1 MTDTSGARRARLAI
15 DIGGTF
21 TDVALEHG
29 DGAVTTTKVLT
40 TAKAPEQAVLEGVDA
55 VLGEAGLAPGDIALV
70 IHGTTL
76 ATNAL
81 IERKGARTA
90 LLCTEGHRD
99 SLEMAYENRFAQYD
113 IDVDRPEPLVPRDRR
128 LELRERVGADGAVLL
143 ELDEDSV
150 RDVAGQLRQLA
161 VESVAVG
168 LLHSYAN
175 PAHERRVAELLA
187 AELPDLPVSLSSTV
201 CPEVREFERQS
212 TAAANAYVRPK
223 MQRYLGALA
232 ERLSERGLDAPVMLM
247 TSGGGLTDL
256 ETARTQPIR
265 LVESGPAGGAILA
278 SRIAA
283 EAGLDRV
290 VSFDMGGTTAKVC
303 LIDDGTPLKS
313 RTFEVDRTYRFQRG
327 SGLPVRVP
335 VIEMVE
341 IGAGGGSIAQVDAL
355 GRIAVGPDSAGSDP
369 GPACYGRGGDRPTV
383 TDANVAFRRID
394 PEGFAGGRMAL
405 DAAAAETALTRH
417 VAEPGGL
424 AGDEAPLGVLELV
437 NETMANAARV
447 HAIEWGKELSGR
459 TLIAFGGAAPLHA
472 ARLAEKLGITRVL
485 VPAGAGVGSAL
496 GFLRAP
502 VAYEV
507 VRSRFVSLDGF
518 DPDTAN
524 ALLAEMRAE
533 AAAVVA
539 RAAPGQALEERRE
552 LFMRYR
558 GQGHEIA
565 VALPNRDLGAGDA
578 RGLADAF
585 AEAYAQIYGRALP
598 GGTPEILSWT
608 LSLSTPVPAP
618 EPAAT
623 PPAREAPAPE
633 GWRRVYDDGADG
645 WTDTAVYRRDALS
658 PGVSL
663 QGPAVVAEDQTT
675 TLVPQGFRLTVDGQ
689 GNLVVAA

>member
-265 LVESGPAGGAILA
+265 LVESGPAAP
-278 SRIAA
+278 SW
-283 EAGLDRV
+283 
-290 VSFDMGGTTAKVC
+290 
-303 LIDDGTPLKS
+303 P
-313 RTFEVDRTYRFQRG
+313 
-327 SGLPVRVP
+327 
-335 VIEMVE
+335 
-341 IGAGGGSIAQVDAL
+341 
-355 GRIAVGPDSAGSDP
+355 AGSPRRP
-369 GPACYGRGGDRPTV
+369 GW
-383 TDANVAFRRID
+383 
-394 PEGFAGGRMAL
+394 
-405 DAAAAETALTRH
+405 TAWSAST
-417 VAEPGGL
+417 
-424 AGDEAPLGVLELV
+424 
-437 NETMANAARV
+437 
-447 HAIEWGKELSGR
+447 W
-459 TLIAFGGAAPLHA
+459 AAP
-472 ARLAEKLGITRVL
+472 RPR
-485 VPAGAGVGSAL
+485 SA
-496 GFLRAP
+496 
-502 VAYEV
+502 
-507 VRSRFVSLDGF
+507 
-518 DPDTAN
+518 
-524 ALLAEMRAE
+524 
-533 AAAVVA
+533 
-539 RAAPGQALEERRE
+539 
-552 LFMRYR
+552 
-558 GQGHEIA
+558 
-565 VALPNRDLGAGDA
+565 
-578 RGLADAF
+578 
-585 AEAYAQIYGRALP
+585 
-598 GGTPEILSWT
+598 
-608 LSLSTPVPAP
+608 
-618 EPAAT
+618 
-623 PPAREAPAPE
+623 
-633 GWRRVYDDGADG
+633 
-645 WTDTAVYRRDALS
+645 
-658 PGVSL
+658 
-663 QGPAVVAEDQTT
+663 
-675 TLVPQGFRLTVDGQ
+675 
-689 GNLVVAA
+689 